1 MIYGNKRPV
10 LFACIGFLGITAAS
24 PTAEAGGFAIREQ
37 STYGQGVAYAGVAA
51 GGSLSSMFWNPATMT
66 QIPGIQSESGL
77 TGILPY
83 SSNDA
88 TSGARI
94 GTGNVAHGAIVPSG
108 YFSWQVQPRLWL
120 GMSLNSPYGLTE
132 TFPDAWSGRPYGA
145 GGDHLTTY
153 NATPSIAYA
162 VTDWLSI
169 GAGVQIQY
177 ADATLTKGI
186 GALLGNQVSIDGAGW
201 GYGVT
206 AGVTVRPT
214 PTTTIGIGYRSA
226 IDQNINGSL
235 LLPAGPLFSAPFS
248 TPGSVSTTL
257 HLPDT
262 VSVGIRQKLGDQWT
276 AMGTVEWTN
285 WSRIGTSNVVQPNGQ
300 PALVLNGL
308 GGGAVTIPFQ
318 YKDGWYFSIGAE
330 YQWTEKFAVRGGI
343 GFEKSPVSDAVRV
356 PIVADNDRTWLSVG
370 GTYRYSDRLSFDLA
384 YSHLFV
390 RTTPID
396 ITSPSNPSFNGA
408 PYTGSVNS
416 RIDLISVALR
426 YRWDAPAQRPK
437 GPMYVK

>member
-1 MIYGNKRPV
+1 
-10 LFACIGFLGITAAS
+10 
-24 PTAEAGGFAIREQ
+24 
-37 STYGQGVAYAGVAA
+37 
-51 GGSLSSMFWNPATMT
+51 MFWNPAVMT
-66 QIPGIQSESGL
+66 QIPGIQSESSL

-83 SSNDA
+83 SSNNA
-88 TSGARI
+88 TSGAGI
-94 GTGNVAHGAIVPSG
+94 GTGNVAHEALVPSG
-108 YFSWQVQPRLWL
+108 YFSWQIRPQLWL
-120 GMSLNSPYGLTE
+120 GMSVNSPYGLTE

-145 GGDHLTTY
+145 GGDHLTTF

-162 VTDWLSI
+162 LTDWLSI

-186 GALLGNQVSIDGAGW
+186 GALLANQVSITGKGW
-201 GYGVT
+201 GYGWT

-226 IDQNINGSL
+226 IDQNIDGSL
-235 LLPAGPLFSAPFS
+235 LLPAGPLFSPPFS

-262 VSVGIRQKLGDQWT
+262 VSIGIRQKLGAQWT
-276 AMGTVEWTN
+276 AMGTVEWSN

-300 PALVLNGL
+300 PAVVLNGL
-308 GGGAVTIPFQ
+308 GGGAVAIPFE

-343 GFEKSPVSDAVRV
+343 GFEKSPISDAVRI
-356 PIVADNDRTWLSVG
+356 PIVADNDRTWLSLG
-370 GTYRYSDRLSFDLA
+370 ATYQYSDRLSFDVA

-390 RTTPID
+390 KSTPID
-396 ITSPSNPSFNGA
+396 ITSSSNPSFNGA
-408 PYTGSVNS
+408 AYTGTVDS
-416 RIDLISVALR
+416 RIDLVSVALH
-426 YRWDAPAQRPK
+426 YRWDTPARTSK